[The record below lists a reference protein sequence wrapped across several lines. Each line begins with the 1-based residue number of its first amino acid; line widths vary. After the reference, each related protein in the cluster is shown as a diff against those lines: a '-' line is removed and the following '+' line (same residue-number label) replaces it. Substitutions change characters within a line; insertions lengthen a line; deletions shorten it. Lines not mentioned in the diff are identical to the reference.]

1 MVNGKTNSTCVLSIS
16 DIEAYPTMPMAQVA
30 QNMTSLMEQDL
41 DPILL
46 SFSPKELSDGTMFKA
61 IERFEPESSRL
72 IYQLEK

>member
-1 MVNGKTNSTCVLSIS
+1 
-16 DIEAYPTMPMAQVA
+16 MPMAQVA

-41 DPILL
+41 DPIVL